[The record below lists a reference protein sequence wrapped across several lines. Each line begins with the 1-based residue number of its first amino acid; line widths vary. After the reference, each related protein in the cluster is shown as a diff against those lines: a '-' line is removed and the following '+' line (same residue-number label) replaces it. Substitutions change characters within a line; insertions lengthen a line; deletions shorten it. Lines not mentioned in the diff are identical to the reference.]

1 MIHIKIKI
9 LKRKLLCL
17 FERIRLSEL
26 DYKNIKSKAQMYD
39 NMMSTVVF
47 NFNTVSEDIKDKDGN
62 IIYRFPKS
70 KTANIDIDIVEM
82 LKAGGVTFDLN
93 AVKLNVAIK

>member
-17 FERIRLSEL
+17 FERIRLPES

-39 NMMSTVVF
+39 NMMSTIDF
-47 NFNTVSEDIKDKDGN
+47 NLNTVSEDIKDKDGN

-70 KTANIDIDIVEM
+70 KTANMNIDIMGM
-82 LKAGGVTFDLN
+82 LKAGGVTFDLD
-93 AVKLNVAIK
+93 AVKLNVVK

>member
-17 FERIRLSEL
+17 FERIRLSES

-39 NMMSTVVF
+39 NMMSTIDF
-47 NFNTVSEDIKDKDGN
+47 NLNTELEDIKDKDGN

-70 KTANIDIDIVEM
+70 KTANMNIDIVEM
-82 LKAGGVTFDLN
+82 FKAGGVTFDLD
-93 AVKLNVAIK
+93 AVKLNVVK